1 MRELLTESLHQH
13 DARSKVEK
21 SSVKRSVFGKRNVLR
36 SAVGLALLMLL
47 PSAAAFAQTDAPPPP
62 PADAP
67 PAAPEPPPAAP
78 PPPPPAMAAPSA
90 VEATPKP
97 PTNTETMAATRPEV
111 LPPIDVGAWLRTSGS
126 FQSGTDP
133 KKLNDFHFDNA
144 YVELHAGGKIHKK
157 VGVTL
162 NLNANMTN
170 FGGANPSA
178 TPTPSAANQIGSTVA
193 VEDAIISFDFQD
205 EFHVWAGH
213 LLVPVDRSNAS
224 GPFFMIPWNYP
235 GFLSVGSTTLYAL
248 PHEGPSGRNNGAVIW
263 GDIAG
268 GRLTYLAGV
277 FDNGSVA
284 SSPLYS
290 GRVRLA
296 ILDPEPGFWGNG
308 SYFGD
313 KDLFSIG
320 IGGQYQAHASSTA
333 LEDKA
338 YGEFN
343 ADALLEKK
351 IPGGGFFT
359 AEGAFYYY
367 NVASGGINESA
378 YGLLAYATPTIGVG
392 NIQPMVR
399 YQWAHVK
406 DGSGTSPWNIDAAI
420 SYLIKGPALRI
431 IANYNHTYLADS
443 VTANSIQLGAQAI
456 FF

>member
-1 MRELLTESLHQH
+1 MREPLTESLQQH
-13 DARSKVEK
+13 DASSDVEK
-21 SSVKRSVFGKRNVLR
+21 SSVKRSVLRKRNVLR
-36 SAVGLALLMLL
+36 SAVGLALLLL
-47 PSAAAFAQTDAPPPP
+47 MPSAAALAQAPADAPPPVPADAPPPP
-62 PADAP
+62 PAEP
-67 PAAPEPPPAAP
+67 MPPPAAP
-78 PPPPPAMAAPSA
+78 PPPPMAAPSA

-126 FQSGTDP
+126 FQSASDP

-170 FGGANPSA
+170 FGGADS
-178 TPTPSAANQIGSTVA
+178 TGSAANQIGATVA

-205 EFHVWAGH
+205 EFHLWAGH

-235 GFLSVGSTTLYAL
+235 GFLSVGGTTLVAA

-277 FDNGSVA
+277 FDNGNVS

-290 GRVRLA
+290 GRLRLA
-296 ILDPEPGFWGNG
+296 LLDPEPGFWGNG

-313 KDLFSIG
+313 KDLLSIG
-320 IGGQYQAHASSTA
+320 VGGQYQAHGSATA

-343 ADALLEKK
+343 VDALLEKK

-367 NVASGGINESA
+367 NVASGGVNESA
-378 YGLLAYATPTIGVG
+378 YGLLAYATPTVGVG

-406 DGSGTSPWNIDAAI
+406 DGTGTSPWNIDAAL
-420 SYLIKGPALRI
+420 SYLIKGPALRVLV
-431 IANYNHTYLADS
+431 NYNHTYLADS
-443 VTANSIQLGAQAI
+443 VTANSVQLGAQAI

>member
-1 MRELLTESLHQH
+1 
-13 DARSKVEK
+13 
-21 SSVKRSVFGKRNVLR
+21 
-36 SAVGLALLMLL
+36 VG
-47 PSAAAFAQTDAPPPP
+47 
-62 PADAP
+62 
-67 PAAPEPPPAAP
+67 
-78 PPPPPAMAAPSA
+78 
-90 VEATPKP
+90 
-97 PTNTETMAATRPEV
+97 
-111 LPPIDVGAWLRTSGS
+111 G
-126 FQSGTDP
+126 
-133 KKLNDFHFDNA
+133 
-144 YVELHAGGKIHKK
+144 
-157 VGVTL
+157 
-162 NLNANMTN
+162 
-170 FGGANPSA
+170 
-178 TPTPSAANQIGSTVA
+178 
-193 VEDAIISFDFQD
+193 
-205 EFHVWAGH
+205 
-213 LLVPVDRSNAS
+213 
-224 GPFFMIPWNYP
+224 
-235 GFLSVGSTTLYAL
+235 TTLVAA

-277 FDNGSVA
+277 FDNGNVA

-290 GRVRLA
+290 GRLRLA

-313 KDLFSIG
+313 KDLLSIG
-320 IGGQYQAHASSTA
+320 VGGQYQAHGSATA

-343 ADALLEKK
+343 VDALLEKK

-367 NVASGGINESA
+367 NVASGGVNESA

-399 YQWAHVK
+399 YQWAHIK
-406 DGSGTSPWNIDAAI
+406 DGTGTSPWNIDGAL

-431 IANYNHTYLADS
+431 VANYNHTYLAEG